1 MSSSSSRPT
10 RIRQVAPPPYRFEAV
25 PCGARSPPKRGREH
39 TAVCGRCHHLR
50 RRSDLDGQE
59 SVRYGWD
66 LMARLLPN
74 VCPSDDFSNYLEV
87 YLRNAGRTELI
98 SALHHSLFRHA
109 RSHPPPRTIARCTRC
124 LVPLA
129 DNVPRRRS
137 CGAVC
142 PCVRGAGGDGHRERP
157 PTISSNKMTKADPRD
172 LFAKHSNTV
181 LLGGA
186 RTTHARSTRAAR
198 TSAQC
203 TRAHACGRTRT
214 DWGAKARTATTAHAR
229 SIRAG

>member
-1 MSSSSSRPT
+1 MLRCATRRTCMSSSSSRPT

-87 YLRNAGRTELI
+87 YLRNAGRAELI

-109 RSHPPPRTIARCTRC
+109 RPHPPPRTNRTVHAVPCAVGRQCTAP
-124 LVPLA
+124 PLL
-129 DNVPRRRS
+129 RRS
-137 CGAVC
+137 MSVRARRGGRRAQGAATDDFEQQDDES
-142 PCVRGAGGDGHRERP
+142 GSARP
-157 PTISSNKMTKADPRD
+157 
-172 LFAKHSNTV
+172 L
-181 LLGGA
+181 
-186 RTTHARSTRAAR
+186 
-198 TSAQC
+198 C
-203 TRAHACGRTRT
+203 
-214 DWGAKARTATTAHAR
+214 
-229 SIRAG
+229 